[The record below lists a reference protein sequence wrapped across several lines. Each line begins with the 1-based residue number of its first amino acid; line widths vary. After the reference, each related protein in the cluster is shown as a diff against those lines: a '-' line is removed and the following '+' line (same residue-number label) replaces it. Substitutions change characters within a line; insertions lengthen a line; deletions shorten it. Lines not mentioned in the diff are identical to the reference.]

1 MKQLHR
7 RVVVTGLGILSP
19 IGNSVDDAW
28 YSCIE
33 GKSGITSV
41 DIGLKNNPVTIGGRL
56 KDFNPENFLDSKEIR
71 RIDPF
76 IQYGIIAANQSIEH
90 SGILESNIDLTKVGV
105 NFGAGIGGI
114 DTIEKNKVLLEE
126 KGYKKVSP
134 FFVPGSIVNMISGL
148 VSIKH
153 GFMGPN
159 TSVVTAC
166 STGNHCIGTA
176 ARSIACGEA
185 DVMIAG
191 GAEMASTPLSI
202 AGFIS
207 ARALSLNPN
216 PEVASRPWDKD
227 RDGFVLSDG
236 AGSLVLEDYGHAK
249 ARGAT
254 IHAEIIGFG
263 ASSDAYHMTAPP
275 EDGRGAALAM
285 SNAINDAEIN
295 LSEVDYINAHGTST
309 PVGDMQEL
317 HAVREVFK
325 DYDYLPKLTSTKSL
339 TGHSLGATGVQEA
352 IYTLVMMNN
361 NFISGSANIENED
374 PEIGKIEIPRKT
386 LQNIDINLALSNSF
400 GFGGTNACL
409 AISKYN

>member
-19 IGNSVDDAW
+19 IGNNVDDAW
-28 YSCIE
+28 NSCIE
-33 GKSGITSV
+33 GKSGITTV
-41 DIGLKNNPVTIGGRL
+41 DIGLANNPVKIGGRL

-90 SGILESNIDLTKVGV
+90 SGILDSNIDLTKVGV

-114 DTIEKNKVLLEE
+114 DTIEKNKILLEE

-176 ARSIACGEA
+176 ARSISCGEA

-191 GAEMASTPLSI
+191 GAEMASTPLSV

-207 ARALSLNPN
+207 ARALSMNSN
-216 PEVASRPWDKD
+216 PEAASRPWDKD

-236 AGSLVLEDYGHAK
+236 AGSLVLEEFEHAK
-249 ARGAT
+249 SRGAT

-263 ASSDAYHMTAPP
+263 TSSDAYHMTAPP

-285 SNAINDAEIN
+285 SNAINDAEIDT
-295 LSEVDYINAHGTST
+295 SEIDYINAHGTST
-309 PVGDMQEL
+309 PLGDIAETVAL
-317 HAVREVFK
+317 KKVFGT
-325 DYDYLPKLTSTKSL
+325 DVPQISSTKSM
-339 TGHSLGATGVQEA
+339 TGHTLGAAGA
-352 IYTLVMMNN
+352 IESIFCIKAINKG
-361 NFISGSANIENED
+361 I
-374 PEIGKIEIPRKT
+374 IPPT
-386 LQNIDINLALSNSF
+386 INLDNPDPLCDLNFTPLVSSEKKVEVSMNNSF
-400 GFGGTNACL
+400 GFGGTNSTL
-409 AISKYN
+409 VFKKI

>member
-19 IGNSVDDAW
+19 IGNTVDDAW

-33 GKSGITSV
+33 GKSGITNI
-41 DIGLKNNPVTIGGRL
+41 DIGLNDNPIKIGGRL
-56 KDFNPENFLDSKEIR
+56 KNFSPEDFLDSKEIR

-90 SGILESNIDLTKVGV
+90 SGILESNTDLTRVGV

-114 DTIEKNKVLLEE
+114 DTIEKNKILLEE
-126 KGYKKVSP
+126 RGYKKVSP

-185 DVMIAG
+185 EVMIAG

-202 AGFIS
+202 AGFIA
-207 ARALSLNPN
+207 ARALSMSSDP
-216 PEVASRPWDKD
+216 VTASRPWDRD

-236 AGSLVLEDYGHAK
+236 AGSIVLEDFDHAK
-249 ARGAT
+249 ARGAN
-254 IHAEIIGFG
+254 IYAEIIGFG
-263 ASSDAYHMTAPP
+263 TSSDAHHMTAPP
-275 EDGRGAALAM
+275 DDGRGAALAM
-285 SNAINDAEIN
+285 SNAIADAEIN
-295 LSEVDYINAHGTST
+295 SSDIDYINAHGTST
-309 PVGDMQEL
+309 PLGDVAETIAL
-317 HAVREVFK
+317 KSVFGENV
-325 DYDYLPKLTSTKSL
+325 PQISSTKSM
-339 TGHSLGATGVQEA
+339 TGHTLGAAGA
-352 IYTLVMMNN
+352 IESIFCIKV
-361 NFISGSANIENED
+361 INEG
-374 PEIGKIEIPRKT
+374 IIPPT
-386 LQNIDINLALSNSF
+386 INLENPDPLCDLYYTPLTSINKEVNIAMNNSF
-400 GFGGTNACL
+400 GFGGTNSTL
-409 AISKYN
+409 VFKKI

>member
-19 IGNSVDDAW
+19 IGNNVDDAW
-28 YSCIE
+28 HSCIE
-33 GKSGITSV
+33 GKSGITTV
-41 DIGLKNNPVTIGGRL
+41 DIGLPNSPVTIGGRL
-56 KDFNPENFLDSKEIR
+56 KNFDANEFLDSKEVR

-76 IQYGIIAANQSIEH
+76 IQYGIIAANQSIEN
-90 SGILESNIDLTKVGV
+90 SGILDSNLDLTKVGV

-126 KGYKKVSP
+126 RGYKKVSP

-207 ARALSLNPN
+207 ARALSMNSDPQA
-216 PEVASRPWDKD
+216 ASRPWDRD

-236 AGSLVLEDYGHAK
+236 AGSLVLEDFDHAN
-249 ARGAT
+249 ARGAK
-254 IHAEIIGFG
+254 IYAEIIGFG
-263 ASSDAYHMTAPP
+263 TSSDAHHMTAPP

-285 SNAINDAEIN
+285 TNAIDDSEIN

-309 PVGDMQEL
+309 PLGDIAETIAL
-317 HAVREVFK
+317 KNVFGETV
-325 DYDYLPKLTSTKSL
+325 PQISSTKSM
-339 TGHSLGATGVQEA
+339 TGHTLGAAGA
-352 IYTLVMMNN
+352 IESI
-361 NFISGSANIENED
+361 FCIKAINEG
-374 PEIGKIEIPRKT
+374 IIPPT
-386 LQNIDINLALSNSF
+386 INLDNPDSHCDLNYTPLVSNEKKVSIAMNNSF
-400 GFGGTNACL
+400 GFGGTNSTL
-409 AISKYN
+409 VFKNI

>member
-19 IGNSVDDAW
+19 IGNNVDDAW
-28 YSCIE
+28 NSCIE
-33 GKSGITSV
+33 GKSGITTV
-41 DIGLKNNPVTIGGRL
+41 DIGLTNNPVKIGGRL

-90 SGILESNIDLTKVGV
+90 SGILDSNIDLTKVGV

-114 DTIEKNKVLLEE
+114 DTIEKNKILLEE

-176 ARSIACGEA
+176 ARSISCGEA

-191 GAEMASTPLSI
+191 GAEMASTPLSV

-207 ARALSLNPN
+207 ARALSMNSN
-216 PEVASRPWDKD
+216 PEAASRPWDKD

-236 AGSLVLEDYGHAK
+236 AGSLVLEEYEHAK
-249 ARGAT
+249 SRGAT

-263 ASSDAYHMTAPP
+263 TSSDAYHMTAPP

-285 SNAINDAEIN
+285 SNAINDAEIDT
-295 LSEVDYINAHGTST
+295 SEIDYINAHGTST
-309 PVGDMQEL
+309 PLGDIAETVAL
-317 HAVREVFK
+317 KKVFGT
-325 DYDYLPKLTSTKSL
+325 DVPQISSTKSM
-339 TGHSLGATGVQEA
+339 TGHTLGAAGA
-352 IYTLVMMNN
+352 IESI
-361 NFISGSANIENED
+361 FCIKAINEG
-374 PEIGKIEIPRKT
+374 IIPPT
-386 LQNIDINLALSNSF
+386 INLDNPDPLCDLNFTPLVSSEKKVEVSMNNSF
-400 GFGGTNACL
+400 GFGGTNSTL
-409 AISKYN
+409 VFKKI

>member
-19 IGNSVDDAW
+19 IGNTVGDAW
-28 YSCIE
+28 HSCIE

-41 DIGLKNNPVTIGGRL
+41 DIGLENNPVTIGGRL

-309 PVGDMQEL
+309 PLGDIAETIAL
-317 HAVREVFK
+317 KKVFG
-325 DYDYLPKLTSTKSL
+325 DVVPQISSTKSM
-339 TGHSLGATGVQEA
+339 TGHTLGAAGA
-352 IYTLVMMNN
+352 IESI
-361 NFISGSANIENED
+361 FCIKAINEGIV
-374 PEIGKIEIPRKT
+374 PPT
-386 LQNIDINLALSNSF
+386 INLDNPDPLCDLNYTPLVSTEKEVVIAMNNSF
-400 GFGGTNACL
+400 GFGGTNSTL
-409 AISKYN
+409 VFKKI

>member
-19 IGNSVDDAW
+19 IGNTVNDAW
-28 YSCIE
+28 HSCAE
-33 GKSGITSV
+33 GKSGITKV
-41 DIGLKNNPVTIGGRL
+41 DVGLENNPVTIGGRL
-56 KDFNPENFLDSKEIR
+56 KNFNPEEFLDSKEVR

-76 IQYGIIAANQSIEH
+76 IQYGIIAANQSIEN
-90 SGILESNIDLTKVGV
+90 SGILESKIDLNKVGV

-114 DTIEKNKVLLEE
+114 DTIEKNKILLE
-126 KGYKKVSP
+126 KRGYRKVSP

-191 GAEMASTPLSI
+191 GAEMASTPLSV

-207 ARALSLNPN
+207 ARALSMNSDP
-216 PEVASRPWDKD
+216 VSASRPWDKD

-236 AGSLVLEDYGHAK
+236 AGSLVLEEYEHAK
-249 ARGAT
+249 SRGAF

-263 ASSDAYHMTAPP
+263 SSSDAYHMTAPP

-285 SNAINDAEIN
+285 LNAIDDAEIN
-295 LSEVDYINAHGTST
+295 ISDVDYINAHGTST
-309 PVGDMQEL
+309 PLGDVAETIAL
-317 HAVREVFK
+317 KKVFG
-325 DYDYLPKLTSTKSL
+325 DLVPQISSTKSM
-339 TGHSLGATGVQEA
+339 TGHTLGAAGAIESIFCIQSINDGV
-352 IYTLVMMNN
+352 
-361 NFISGSANIENED
+361 
-374 PEIGKIEIPRKT
+374 IPPT
-386 LQNIDINLALSNSF
+386 INLDNPDPLCDLNYTPLVSINKEVNIAMNNSF
-400 GFGGTNACL
+400 GFGGTNSTL
-409 AISKYN
+409 VFKKI

>member
-19 IGNSVDDAW
+19 IGNTVEDAW
-28 YSCIE
+28 ISCVE
-33 GKSGITSV
+33 GKSGITTV
-41 DIGLKNNPVTIGGRL
+41 DIGLENNPVTIGGRL
-56 KDFNPENFLDSKEIR
+56 KNFDSNDFLDSKEVR

-76 IQYGIIAANQSIEH
+76 IQYGIIAANQSIEN
-90 SGILESNIDLTKVGV
+90 SGILESDLDLTRVGV

-114 DTIEKNKVLLEE
+114 DTIEKNKTLLEE
-126 KGYKKVSP
+126 RGYKKVSP

-185 DVMIAG
+185 DVMVAG
-191 GAEMASTPLSI
+191 GAEMASTPLSS

-207 ARALSLNPN
+207 ARALSMNPD
-216 PEVASRPWDKD
+216 PQAASRPWDRD

-236 AGSLVLEDYGHAK
+236 SGSLVLEEYDHAK
-249 ARGAT
+249 SRGAE
-254 IHAEIIGFG
+254 IYAEIIGFG
-263 ASSDAYHMTAPP
+263 TSSDAHHMTAPP

-285 SNAINDAEIN
+285 TNAIDDAQIN
-295 LSEVDYINAHGTST
+295 RSEVDYINAHGTST
-309 PVGDMQEL
+309 PLGDIAETIAL
-317 HAVREVFK
+317 KSVFGK
-325 DYDYLPKLTSTKSL
+325 SVPQISSTKSM
-339 TGHSLGATGVQEA
+339 TGHTLGAAGA
-352 IYTLVMMNN
+352 IESIFCIMA
-361 NFISGSANIENED
+361 INEG
-374 PEIGKIEIPRKT
+374 IIPPT
-386 LQNIDINLALSNSF
+386 INLDNPDPLCDLNYTPLVSNEKKVSVAMNNSF
-400 GFGGTNACL
+400 GFGGTNSTL
-409 AISKYN
+409 VFKNI

>member
-19 IGNSVDDAW
+19 IGNTVDDAW
-28 YSCIE
+28 RSCIE
-33 GKSGITSV
+33 GKSGITTV
-41 DIGLKNNPVTIGGRL
+41 DIGLQNNPVRIGGRL
-56 KDFNPENFLDSKEIR
+56 KNFDSNEFLDSKEVR

-76 IQYGIIAANQSIEH
+76 IQYGIIAANQSIEN
-90 SGILESNIDLTKVGV
+90 SGILDSKVDLTKVGV

-114 DTIEKNKVLLEE
+114 DTIEKNKTLLEK
-126 KGYKKVSP
+126 KGYKRVSP

-176 ARSIACGEA
+176 ARSISCGEA

-207 ARALSLNPN
+207 ARALSTNPN
-216 PEVASRPWDKD
+216 PKAASRPWDRD

-236 AGSLVLEDYGHAK
+236 AGSLVLEEFEHAK
-249 ARGAT
+249 ARGAH

-263 ASSDAYHMTAPP
+263 ASSDAHHMTAPP

-285 SNAINDAEIN
+285 TNAIDDAEIDV
-295 LSEVDYINAHGTST
+295 SEVDYINAHGTST
-309 PVGDMQEL
+309 PLGDIAETIAL
-317 HAVREVFK
+317 KSVFG
-325 DYDYLPKLTSTKSL
+325 DSVPQISSTKSM
-339 TGHSLGATGVQEA
+339 TGHMLGAAGA
-352 IYTLVMMNN
+352 IESI
-361 NFISGSANIENED
+361 FCIKAINES
-374 PEIGKIEIPRKT
+374 IIPPT
-386 LQNIDINLALSNSF
+386 INLDNPDPLCNLNYTPLVSTEKKVSVAMNNSF
-400 GFGGTNACL
+400 GFGGTNSTL
-409 AISKYN
+409 VFKNI

>member
-19 IGNSVDDAW
+19 IGNTVNEAW
-28 YSCIE
+28 SSCTQ
-33 GKSGITSV
+33 GLSGITHV
-41 DIGLKNNPVTIGGRL
+41 DVGIANSPVSIGAQLKN
-56 KDFNPENFLDSKEIR
+56 FNTSDHLDPKEVR

-76 IQYGIIAANQSIEH
+76 IQYGLIAANQSISD
-90 SGILESNIDLTKVGV
+90 SGILEYESLNKEKVGI

-114 DTIEKNKVLLEE
+114 QTIENNKMILES
-126 KGYKKVSP
+126 KGHKKVSP

-207 ARALSLNPN
+207 ARALSTNSD
-216 PEVASRPWDKD
+216 PESACRPWDKD
-227 RDGFVLSDG
+227 RDGFILADG
-236 AGSLVLEDYGHAK
+236 AGSLVLEDYEHAK
-249 ARGAT
+249 QRNAH
-254 IHAEIIGFG
+254 IYAEIIGFG
-263 ASSDAYHMTAPP
+263 MSSDAYHMTAPP
-275 EDGRGAALAM
+275 EDGRGAALSM
-285 SNAINDAEIN
+285 KNALIDAEIN
-295 LSEVDYINAHGTST
+295 ADDIDYINAHGTST
-309 PVGDMQEL
+309 PLGDLAETRALKTIFTNTM
-317 HAVREVFK
+317 
-325 DYDYLPKLTSTKSL
+325 PSISSTKSM
-339 TGHSLGATGVQEA
+339 TGHTLGAAGA
-352 IYTLVMMNN
+352 IESIFCIKSLNDNVVPPT
-361 NFISGSANIENED
+361 
-374 PEIGKIEIPRKT
+374 
-386 LQNIDINLALSNSF
+386 INLINQDSECDLDYTALRSVEKKVTLAMNNSF
-400 GFGGTNACL
+400 GFGGTNSTL
-409 AISKYN
+409 VFKKI

>member
-19 IGNSVDDAW
+19 IGNNVDDAW
-28 YSCIE
+28 NSCIE
-33 GKSGITSV
+33 GKSGITTV
-41 DIGLKNNPVTIGGRL
+41 DIGLANNPVKIGGRL

-90 SGILESNIDLTKVGV
+90 SGILDSSIDLTTVGV

-114 DTIEKNKVLLEE
+114 DTIEKNKILLEE

-176 ARSIACGEA
+176 ARSISCGEA

-191 GAEMASTPLSI
+191 GAEMASTPLSV

-207 ARALSLNPN
+207 ARALSMNSN
-216 PEVASRPWDKD
+216 PEAASRPWDKD

-236 AGSLVLEDYGHAK
+236 AGSLVLEEYEHAK
-249 ARGAT
+249 SRGAT

-263 ASSDAYHMTAPP
+263 TSSDAYHMTAPP

-285 SNAINDAEIN
+285 SNAINDAEIET
-295 LSEVDYINAHGTST
+295 SEIDYINAHGTST
-309 PVGDMQEL
+309 PLGDIAETVAL
-317 HAVREVFK
+317 KKVFGT
-325 DYDYLPKLTSTKSL
+325 DVPQISSTKSM
-339 TGHSLGATGVQEA
+339 TGHTLGAAGA
-352 IYTLVMMNN
+352 IESI
-361 NFISGSANIENED
+361 FCIKAINEG
-374 PEIGKIEIPRKT
+374 IIPPT
-386 LQNIDINLALSNSF
+386 INLDNPDPLCDLNFTPLVSSEKKVEVAMNNSF
-400 GFGGTNACL
+400 GFGGTNSTL
-409 AISKYN
+409 VFKKI

>member
-19 IGNSVDDAW
+19 IGNTVDDAW
-28 YSCIE
+28 RSCIE
-33 GKSGITSV
+33 GKSGITTV
-41 DIGLKNNPVTIGGRL
+41 DIGLQNNPVRIGGRL
-56 KDFNPENFLDSKEIR
+56 KNFDSNEFLDSKEVR
-71 RIDPF
+71 RVDPF
-76 IQYGIIAANQSIEH
+76 IQYGIIAANQSIEN
-90 SGILESNIDLTKVGV
+90 SGILNSKVDLTKVGV

-114 DTIEKNKVLLEE
+114 DTIEKNKTLLEK

-176 ARSIACGEA
+176 ARSISCGEA

-207 ARALSLNPN
+207 ARALSRNPD
-216 PEVASRPWDKD
+216 PKAASRPWDKD

-236 AGSLVLEDYGHAK
+236 AGSLVLEEFEHAK
-249 ARGAT
+249 ARGAH
-254 IHAEIIGFG
+254 IYAEIIGFG
-263 ASSDAYHMTAPP
+263 ASSDAHHMTAPP

-285 SNAINDAEIN
+285 TNAIDDAEIDV
-295 LSEVDYINAHGTST
+295 SEVDYINAHGTST
-309 PVGDMQEL
+309 PLGDIAETIAL
-317 HAVREVFK
+317 KSVFG
-325 DYDYLPKLTSTKSL
+325 DSVPQISSTKSM
-339 TGHSLGATGVQEA
+339 TGHTLGAAGA
-352 IYTLVMMNN
+352 IESI
-361 NFISGSANIENED
+361 FCIKAINEG
-374 PEIGKIEIPRKT
+374 IIPPT
-386 LQNIDINLALSNSF
+386 INLDNPDPLCDLNYTPLVSSEKKVSVAINNSF
-400 GFGGTNACL
+400 GFGGTNSTL
-409 AISKYN
+409 VFKNI

>member
-19 IGNSVDDAW
+19 IGNTVDDAW
-28 YSCIE
+28 HSCIE
-33 GKSGITSV
+33 GTSGITTV
-41 DIGLKNNPVTIGGRL
+41 DIGLENNPVNIGGRL

-76 IQYGIIAANQSIEH
+76 IQYGIIAANQSIEN
-90 SGILESNIDLTKVGV
+90 SGILDSSIDLTKVGV

-114 DTIEKNKVLLEE
+114 DTIEKNKILLEE
-126 KGYKKVSP
+126 RGYKKVSP

-207 ARALSLNPN
+207 ARALSMNPN
-216 PEVASRPWDKD
+216 PEAASRPWDKD

-236 AGSLVLEDYGHAK
+236 AGSLVIEDYEHAK
-249 ARGAT
+249 ARGAK

-263 ASSDAYHMTAPP
+263 TSSDAYHMTAPP
-275 EDGRGAALAM
+275 ENGRGATLAM
-285 SNAINDAEIN
+285 SNAIDDAEIN
-295 LSEVDYINAHGTST
+295 SSEIDYINAHGTST
-309 PVGDMQEL
+309 PLGDIAETIAL
-317 HAVREVFK
+317 KNVFGNVV
-325 DYDYLPKLTSTKSL
+325 PQISSTKSM
-339 TGHSLGATGVQEA
+339 TGHTLGAAGA
-352 IYTLVMMNN
+352 IESIFCIKAINEGIVPPTINLDNPDPLCDLNYTPLV
-361 NFISGSANIENED
+361 STEK
-374 PEIGKIEIPRKT
+374 KIEVAM
-386 LQNIDINLALSNSF
+386 NNSF
-400 GFGGTNACL
+400 GFGGTNSTL
-409 AISKYN
+409 VFKKI

>member
-19 IGNSVDDAW
+19 IGNNVDDAW
-28 YSCIE
+28 NSCIE
-33 GKSGITSV
+33 GKSGITTV
-41 DIGLKNNPVTIGGRL
+41 DIGLANNPVKIGGRL
-56 KDFNPENFLDSKEIR
+56 KDFNPENFLDPKEIR

-90 SGILESNIDLTKVGV
+90 SGILDSSIDLTKVGV

-114 DTIEKNKVLLEE
+114 DTIEKNKILLEE

-159 TSVVTAC
+159 TSIVTAC

-176 ARSIACGEA
+176 ARSISCGEA

-191 GAEMASTPLSI
+191 GAEMASTPLSV

-207 ARALSLNPN
+207 ARALSMNSN
-216 PEVASRPWDKD
+216 PEAASRPWDKD

-236 AGSLVLEDYGHAK
+236 AGSLVLEEYEHAK
-249 ARGAT
+249 SRGAT

-263 ASSDAYHMTAPP
+263 TSSDAYHMTAPP

-285 SNAINDAEIN
+285 SNAINDAEIDT
-295 LSEVDYINAHGTST
+295 SEIDYINAHGTST
-309 PVGDMQEL
+309 PLGDIAETVAL
-317 HAVREVFK
+317 KKVFST
-325 DYDYLPKLTSTKSL
+325 DVPQISSTKSM
-339 TGHSLGATGVQEA
+339 TGHTLGAAGA
-352 IYTLVMMNN
+352 IESI
-361 NFISGSANIENED
+361 FCIKAINEG
-374 PEIGKIEIPRKT
+374 IIPPT
-386 LQNIDINLALSNSF
+386 INLDNPDPLCDLNFTPLVSSEKKVEVAMNNSF
-400 GFGGTNACL
+400 GFGGTNSTL
-409 AISKYN
+409 VFKKI

>member
-19 IGNSVDDAW
+19 IGNTVNEAW
-28 YSCIE
+28 SSCTE
-33 GKSGITSV
+33 GLSGITHV
-41 DIGLKNNPVTIGGRL
+41 DVGIPNSPVTIGAQL
-56 KDFNPENFLDSKEIR
+56 KNFNTSDYLDPKEVR

-76 IQYGIIAANQSIEH
+76 IQYGLIAANQSILD
-90 SGILESNIDLTKVGV
+90 SGILDYESLNKEKVGI

-114 DTIEKNKVLLEE
+114 QTIENNKMLLES
-126 KGYKKVSP
+126 KGHKKVSP

-207 ARALSLNPN
+207 ARALSTNSD
-216 PEVASRPWDKD
+216 PESACRPWDKD
-227 RDGFVLSDG
+227 RDGFILADG
-236 AGSLVLEDYGHAK
+236 AGSLVLEDYEHAK
-249 ARGAT
+249 QRNAH
-254 IHAEIIGFG
+254 IYAEIIGFG
-263 ASSDAYHMTAPP
+263 MSSDAYHMTAPP
-275 EDGRGAALAM
+275 EDGRGAALSM
-285 SNAINDAEIN
+285 KNALIDAEIN
-295 LSEVDYINAHGTST
+295 ADQVDYINAHGTST
-309 PVGDMQEL
+309 PLGDLAETRALKTIFTNTM
-317 HAVREVFK
+317 
-325 DYDYLPKLTSTKSL
+325 PSISSTKSM
-339 TGHSLGATGVQEA
+339 TGHTLGAAGA
-352 IYTLVMMNN
+352 IESIFCIKSLNDNVVPPT
-361 NFISGSANIENED
+361 
-374 PEIGKIEIPRKT
+374 
-386 LQNIDINLALSNSF
+386 INLINQDSECDLDYTALRSVEKKVTVAMNNSF
-400 GFGGTNACL
+400 GFGGTNSTL
-409 AISKYN
+409 VFKKI

>member
-19 IGNSVDDAW
+19 IGNTVDDAW
-28 YSCIE
+28 HSCIE
-33 GKSGITSV
+33 GISGITTV
-41 DIGLKNNPVTIGGRL
+41 DVGLENNPVKIGGRL
-56 KDFNPENFLDSKEIR
+56 KNFDPANFLDSKEIR

-76 IQYGIIAANQSIEH
+76 IQYGIIAANQSIEN
-90 SGILESNIDLTKVGV
+90 SGILDSSIDLTKVGV

-114 DTIEKNKVLLEE
+114 DTIEKNKILLEE
-126 KGYKKVSP
+126 RGYKKVSP

-207 ARALSLNPN
+207 ARALSMNPN
-216 PEVASRPWDKD
+216 PESASRPWDKD

-236 AGSLVLEDYGHAK
+236 AGSLVIEDYEHAK

-263 ASSDAYHMTAPP
+263 TSSDAYHMTAPP
-275 EDGRGAALAM
+275 DDGRGATLAM
-285 SNAINDAEIN
+285 SNAIDDAEIN
-295 LSEVDYINAHGTST
+295 SSEIDYINAHGTST
-309 PVGDMQEL
+309 PLGDIAETIAL
-317 HAVREVFK
+317 KNVFGNVV
-325 DYDYLPKLTSTKSL
+325 PQISSTKSM
-339 TGHSLGATGVQEA
+339 TGHTLGAAGA
-352 IYTLVMMNN
+352 IESIFCIKAINEGIVPPTINLDNPDPLCDLNYTPLV
-361 NFISGSANIENED
+361 STEK
-374 PEIGKIEIPRKT
+374 KIEVAM
-386 LQNIDINLALSNSF
+386 NNSF
-400 GFGGTNACL
+400 GFGGTNSTL
-409 AISKYN
+409 VFKKI

>member
-19 IGNSVDDAW
+19 IGNTVNDSW
-28 YSCIE
+28 SSCIE
-33 GKSGITSV
+33 GKSGITTV
-41 DIGLKNNPVTIGGRL
+41 DIGLKNNPVNVGGRL
-56 KDFNPENFLDSKEIR
+56 KNFNTDEFLDSKEVR

-76 IQYGIIAANQSIEH
+76 IQYGLIAANQSIEN
-90 SGILESNIDLTKVGV
+90 SGILESDVDLKKVGV

-114 DTIEKNKVLLEE
+114 DTIEKNKVLLEDR
-126 KGYKKVSP
+126 GYRKVSP

-202 AGFIS
+202 AGFIL
-207 ARALSLNPN
+207 ARALSLNPD
-216 PEVASRPWDKD
+216 PDSASRPWDRD

-236 AGSLVLEDYGHAK
+236 AGSLVLEDFSHAK
-249 ARGAT
+249 ARGAI

-263 ASSDAYHMTAPP
+263 TSSDAYHMTAPP

-285 SNAINDAEIN
+285 SNAIDDAEIN
-295 LSEVDYINAHGTST
+295 ISDVDYINAHGTST
-309 PVGDMQEL
+309 PLGDVAETVAL
-317 HAVREVFK
+317 KSVFG
-325 DYDYLPKLTSTKSL
+325 DSVPQISSTKSM
-339 TGHSLGATGVQEA
+339 TGHTLGAAGA
-352 IYTLVMMNN
+352 IESIFCIKAINN
-361 NFISGSANIENED
+361 GI
-374 PEIGKIEIPRKT
+374 IPPT
-386 LQNIDINLALSNSF
+386 INLDNPDPLCDLNYTPLVSIEKDVTIAMNNSF
-400 GFGGTNACL
+400 GFGGTNSTL
-409 AISKYN
+409 VFKNI

>member
-19 IGNSVDDAW
+19 IGNTVDDAW

-33 GKSGITSV
+33 GNSGITNI
-41 DIGLKNNPVTIGGRL
+41 DIGLYDNPIKIGGRL
-56 KDFNPENFLDSKEIR
+56 KNFSPEDFLDSKEIR

-90 SGILESNIDLTKVGV
+90 SGILESNTDLTRVGV

-114 DTIEKNKVLLEE
+114 DTIEKNKILLEE
-126 KGYKKVSP
+126 RGYKKVSP

-185 DVMIAG
+185 EVMIAG

-202 AGFIS
+202 AGFIA
-207 ARALSLNPN
+207 ARALSMSSDP
-216 PEVASRPWDKD
+216 VTASRPWDRD

-236 AGSLVLEDYGHAK
+236 AGSIVLEDFDHAK
-249 ARGAT
+249 ARGAN
-254 IHAEIIGFG
+254 IYAEIIGFG
-263 ASSDAYHMTAPP
+263 TSSDAHHMTAPP
-275 EDGRGAALAM
+275 DDGRGAALAM
-285 SNAINDAEIN
+285 SNAIADAEIN
-295 LSEVDYINAHGTST
+295 SSDIDYINAHGTST
-309 PVGDMQEL
+309 PLGDVAETIAL
-317 HAVREVFK
+317 KSVFGENV
-325 DYDYLPKLTSTKSL
+325 PQISSTKSM
-339 TGHSLGATGVQEA
+339 TGHTLGAAGA
-352 IYTLVMMNN
+352 IESIFCIKV
-361 NFISGSANIENED
+361 INEG
-374 PEIGKIEIPRKT
+374 IIPPT
-386 LQNIDINLALSNSF
+386 INLENPDPLCDLNYTPLTSINKEVNIAMNNSF
-400 GFGGTNACL
+400 GFGGTNSTL
-409 AISKYN
+409 VFKKI

>member
-19 IGNSVDDAW
+19 IGNNVDDAW
-28 YSCIE
+28 SSCIE
-33 GKSGITSV
+33 GKSGITTV
-41 DIGLKNNPVTIGGRL
+41 DIGLANNPVKIGGRL

-90 SGILESNIDLTKVGV
+90 SGILDSNIDLTKVGV

-114 DTIEKNKVLLEE
+114 DTIEKNKILLEE

-176 ARSIACGEA
+176 ARSIVCGEA

-191 GAEMASTPLSI
+191 GAEMASTPLSV

-207 ARALSLNPN
+207 ARALSMNSN
-216 PEVASRPWDKD
+216 PEAASRPWDKD

-236 AGSLVLEDYGHAK
+236 AGSLVLEEYEHAK
-249 ARGAT
+249 SRGAT

-263 ASSDAYHMTAPP
+263 TSSDAYHMTAPP

-285 SNAINDAEIN
+285 SNAINDAEIDT
-295 LSEVDYINAHGTST
+295 SEIDYINAHGTST
-309 PVGDMQEL
+309 PLGDIAETVAL
-317 HAVREVFK
+317 KKVFGS
-325 DYDYLPKLTSTKSL
+325 DVPQISSTKSM
-339 TGHSLGATGVQEA
+339 TGHTLGAAGA
-352 IYTLVMMNN
+352 IESI
-361 NFISGSANIENED
+361 FCIKAINEG
-374 PEIGKIEIPRKT
+374 IIPPT
-386 LQNIDINLALSNSF
+386 INLDNPDPLCDLNFTPLVSSEKKVEVAMNNSF
-400 GFGGTNACL
+400 GFGGTNSTL
-409 AISKYN
+409 VFKKI

>member
-28 YSCIE
+28 HSCIE

-41 DIGLKNNPVTIGGRL
+41 DIGLENNPVTIGGRL

-236 AGSLVLEDYGHAK
+236 AGSLVLEDYDHAK

-309 PVGDMQEL
+309 PLGDIAETIAL
-317 HAVREVFK
+317 KKVFG
-325 DYDYLPKLTSTKSL
+325 DVVPQISSTKSM
-339 TGHSLGATGVQEA
+339 TGHTLGAAGA
-352 IYTLVMMNN
+352 IESI
-361 NFISGSANIENED
+361 FCIKAINEGIV
-374 PEIGKIEIPRKT
+374 PPT
-386 LQNIDINLALSNSF
+386 INLDNPDPLCDLNYTPLVSTEKEVVIAMNNSF
-400 GFGGTNACL
+400 GFGGTNSTL
-409 AISKYN
+409 VFKKI

>member
-19 IGNSVDDAW
+19 IGNTVDDAW
-28 YSCIE
+28 RSCIE
-33 GKSGITSV
+33 GKSGITTV
-41 DIGLKNNPVTIGGRL
+41 DIGLQNNPVRIGGRL
-56 KDFNPENFLDSKEIR
+56 KNFDSNKFLDSKEVR

-76 IQYGIIAANQSIEH
+76 IQYGIIAANQSIEN
-90 SGILESNIDLTKVGV
+90 SGILNSKVDLTKVGV

-114 DTIEKNKVLLEE
+114 DTIEKNKTLLEE

-176 ARSIACGEA
+176 ARSISCGEA

-207 ARALSLNPN
+207 ARALSTNPD
-216 PEVASRPWDKD
+216 PKAASRPWDRD

-236 AGSLVLEDYGHAK
+236 AGSLVLEEFEHAK
-249 ARGAT
+249 ARGAH
-254 IHAEIIGFG
+254 IYAEIIGFG
-263 ASSDAYHMTAPP
+263 ASSDAHHMTAPP

-285 SNAINDAEIN
+285 TNAIDDAEIDV
-295 LSEVDYINAHGTST
+295 SEVDYINAHGTST
-309 PVGDMQEL
+309 PLGDIAETIAL
-317 HAVREVFK
+317 KSVFG
-325 DYDYLPKLTSTKSL
+325 DSVPQISSTKSM
-339 TGHSLGATGVQEA
+339 TGHTLGAAGA
-352 IYTLVMMNN
+352 IESI
-361 NFISGSANIENED
+361 FCIKAINEG
-374 PEIGKIEIPRKT
+374 IIPPT
-386 LQNIDINLALSNSF
+386 INLDNPDPLCDLNYTPLVSSEKKVSVAINNSF
-400 GFGGTNACL
+400 GFGGTNSTL
-409 AISKYN
+409 VFKNI

>member
-19 IGNSVDDAW
+19 IGNNVDDAW
-28 YSCIE
+28 NSCIE
-33 GKSGITSV
+33 GKSGITTV
-41 DIGLKNNPVTIGGRL
+41 DIGLANNPVKIGGRL

-90 SGILESNIDLTKVGV
+90 SGILDSNIDLTKVGV

-114 DTIEKNKVLLEE
+114 DTIEKNKILLEE

-176 ARSIACGEA
+176 ARSISCGEA

-191 GAEMASTPLSI
+191 GAEMASTPLSV

-207 ARALSLNPN
+207 ARALSMNSN
-216 PEVASRPWDKD
+216 PEAASRPWDND

-236 AGSLVLEDYGHAK
+236 AGSLVLEEFEHAK
-249 ARGAT
+249 SRGAT

-263 ASSDAYHMTAPP
+263 TSSDAYHMTAPP

-285 SNAINDAEIN
+285 SNAINDAEIDT
-295 LSEVDYINAHGTST
+295 SEINYINAHGTST
-309 PVGDMQEL
+309 PLGDIAETVAL
-317 HAVREVFK
+317 KKVFGT
-325 DYDYLPKLTSTKSL
+325 DVPQISSTKSM
-339 TGHSLGATGVQEA
+339 TGHTLGAAGA
-352 IYTLVMMNN
+352 IESI
-361 NFISGSANIENED
+361 FCIKAINEG
-374 PEIGKIEIPRKT
+374 IIPPT
-386 LQNIDINLALSNSF
+386 INLDNPDPLCDLNFTPLVSSEKKVEVAMNNSF
-400 GFGGTNACL
+400 GFGGTNSTL
-409 AISKYN
+409 VFKKI

>member
-19 IGNSVDDAW
+19 IGNTVNEAW
-28 YSCIE
+28 SSCTE
-33 GKSGITSV
+33 GLSGITHV
-41 DIGLKNNPVTIGGRL
+41 DVGIANSPVSIGAQLKN
-56 KDFNPENFLDSKEIR
+56 FNTSDHLDPKEVR

-76 IQYGIIAANQSIEH
+76 IQYGLIAANQSISD
-90 SGILESNIDLTKVGV
+90 SGILDYESLNKEKVGI

-114 DTIEKNKVLLEE
+114 QTIENNKMILES
-126 KGYKKVSP
+126 KGHKKVSP

-207 ARALSLNPN
+207 ARALSTNPN
-216 PEVASRPWDKD
+216 PESACRPWDKD
-227 RDGFVLSDG
+227 RDGFILADG
-236 AGSLVLEDYGHAK
+236 AGSLVLEDYEHAK
-249 ARGAT
+249 QRNAH
-254 IHAEIIGFG
+254 IYAEIIGFG
-263 ASSDAYHMTAPP
+263 MSSDAYHMTAPP
-275 EDGRGAALAM
+275 KDGRGASLSMKNAL
-285 SNAINDAEIN
+285 IDAEIN
-295 LSEVDYINAHGTST
+295 ADDIDYINAHGTST
-309 PVGDMQEL
+309 PLGDLAETRALKTIFTNTM
-317 HAVREVFK
+317 
-325 DYDYLPKLTSTKSL
+325 PSISSTKSM
-339 TGHSLGATGVQEA
+339 TGHTLGAAGA
-352 IYTLVMMNN
+352 IESIFCIKSLNDNVVPPT
-361 NFISGSANIENED
+361 
-374 PEIGKIEIPRKT
+374 
-386 LQNIDINLALSNSF
+386 INLINQDSECDLDYTALRSVEKKVTVAMNNSF
-400 GFGGTNACL
+400 GFGGTNSTL
-409 AISKYN
+409 VFKKV

>member
-19 IGNSVDDAW
+19 IGNTVDDAW
-28 YSCIE
+28 RSCIE
-33 GKSGITSV
+33 GKSGITTV
-41 DIGLKNNPVTIGGRL
+41 DIGLQNNPVRIGGRL
-56 KDFNPENFLDSKEIR
+56 KNFDSNEFLDSKEVR

-76 IQYGIIAANQSIEH
+76 IQYGIIAANQSIEN
-90 SGILESNIDLTKVGV
+90 SGILDSKVDLTKVGV

-114 DTIEKNKVLLEE
+114 DTIEKNKTLLEK
-126 KGYKKVSP
+126 KGYKRVSP

-176 ARSIACGEA
+176 ARSISCGEA

-207 ARALSLNPN
+207 ARALSTNPD
-216 PEVASRPWDKD
+216 PKAASRPWDRD

-236 AGSLVLEDYGHAK
+236 AGSLVLEEFEHAK
-249 ARGAT
+249 ARGAH
-254 IHAEIIGFG
+254 IYAEIIGFG
-263 ASSDAYHMTAPP
+263 ASSDAHHMTAPP

-285 SNAINDAEIN
+285 TNAIDDAEIDV
-295 LSEVDYINAHGTST
+295 SEVDYINAHGTST
-309 PVGDMQEL
+309 PLGDIAETIAL
-317 HAVREVFK
+317 KSVFG
-325 DYDYLPKLTSTKSL
+325 DSVPQISSTKSM
-339 TGHSLGATGVQEA
+339 TGHTLGAAGA
-352 IYTLVMMNN
+352 IESI
-361 NFISGSANIENED
+361 FCIKAINEG
-374 PEIGKIEIPRKT
+374 IIPPT
-386 LQNIDINLALSNSF
+386 INLDNPDPLCDLNYTPLESSEKKVSVAINNSF
-400 GFGGTNACL
+400 GFGGTNSTL
-409 AISKYN
+409 VFKNI

>member
-19 IGNSVDDAW
+19 IGNNVDDAW
-28 YSCIE
+28 NSCIE
-33 GKSGITSV
+33 GKSGITTV
-41 DIGLKNNPVTIGGRL
+41 DIGLANNPVKIGGRL

-90 SGILESNIDLTKVGV
+90 SGILDSNIDLTKVGV

-114 DTIEKNKVLLEE
+114 DTIEKNKILLEE

-176 ARSIACGEA
+176 ARSISCGEV

-191 GAEMASTPLSI
+191 GAEMASTPLSV

-207 ARALSLNPN
+207 ARALSMNSN
-216 PEVASRPWDKD
+216 PEAASRPWDKD

-236 AGSLVLEDYGHAK
+236 AGSLVIEDYEHAK

-254 IHAEIIGFG
+254 MHAEIIGFG
-263 ASSDAYHMTAPP
+263 TSSDAYHMTAPP

-285 SNAINDAEIN
+285 SNAISDAEIDT
-295 LSEVDYINAHGTST
+295 SEIDYINAHGTST
-309 PVGDMQEL
+309 PLGDIAETVAL
-317 HAVREVFK
+317 KKVFGT
-325 DYDYLPKLTSTKSL
+325 DVPQISSTKSM
-339 TGHSLGATGVQEA
+339 TGHTLGAAGA
-352 IYTLVMMNN
+352 IESI
-361 NFISGSANIENED
+361 FCIKAINEG
-374 PEIGKIEIPRKT
+374 IIPPT
-386 LQNIDINLALSNSF
+386 INLDNPDPLCDLNFTPLVSGEKKVKVAMNNSF
-400 GFGGTNACL
+400 GFGGTNSTL
-409 AISKYN
+409 VFKKI